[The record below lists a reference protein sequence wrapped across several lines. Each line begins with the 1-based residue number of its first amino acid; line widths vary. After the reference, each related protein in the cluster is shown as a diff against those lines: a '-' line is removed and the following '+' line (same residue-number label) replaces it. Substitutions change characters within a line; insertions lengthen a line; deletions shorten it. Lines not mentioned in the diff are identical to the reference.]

1 MKANSNMYLLVFKN
15 VNTAQAEYIQNTFN
29 DFNWG
34 PGFDALE
41 IVENQTINNNLIIQ
55 FVSNKKFLNLINDNY
70 EFNDNIDVIIGK
82 GQFYSTLFYTDL
94 GIASLD
100 SFFCYLGN
108 ASAVRDENNEYIFKV
123 NYSKVCDLKV
133 SNTKLPELL
142 S

>member
-1 MKANSNMYLLVFKN
+1 MKINPNMYLLFFKN
-15 VNTAQAEYIQNTFN
+15 VDTVQAAYIQNTFN

-55 FVSNKKFLNLINDNY
+55 FVTKKQFLNIVNDNY
-70 EFNDNIDVIIGK
+70 EFTDNIEVIIGK
-82 GQFYSTLFYTDL
+82 GQFFSSLFYTNL
-94 GIASLD
+94 GIALLD

-108 ASAVRDENNEYIFKV
+108 ANAVRDEKNEYIFKL
-123 NYSKVCDLKV
+123 NYDKVCNLEL
-133 SNTKLPELL
+133 TKCKLTELL